1 MQEQGRKVGSYLA
14 QEFKGGLRGSHL
26 GLEGW
31 VRLRLVSGM
40 KWGCMGKGAEEVN
53 GLDLCVADRH
63 KDPRGSTLWDC
74 LGTDVPLLPVFFSGR
89 RADAGLNTPP
99 PPVRETSVIK
109 LPFP

>member
-40 KWGCMGKGAEEVN
+40 KWGCTGKGAEEVN

-74 LGTDVPLLPVFFSGR
+74 FDTDVPPFFFLREESRYGTQHT
-89 RADAGLNTPP
+89 TPSSQ
-99 PPVRETSVIK
+99 RD
-109 LPFP
+109 FGH